1 MATVW
6 TLSLTRGGAGRLVE
20 DAIRAREEGATCTF
34 DAPTPFLGGTSFLA
48 VLLFQPQ
55 SIYSAGSGK
64 PSRTFA
70 PLHQVCTGISEKVQ
84 TKMPAI
90 SERILELDI
99 DLERYVQIRIVVCT
113 ICTGNGEPPRGG
125 NPGPGA
131 CENRGGAN
139 VLEVPG
145 YLRLIGEYGAV
156 WGYSRCNIKCKR
168 GANGC
173 KGVTR
178 TISPVNPGGQER
190 PGTYLVGWGSTPVG
204 ETAANRIRT
213 ISLTPAEHLHDHHP
227 ARPGTHRR
235 EPPLLP
241 HFLRL
246 PAAPAPGSGSRT
258 PRVAPTGAPVPAP
271 WPVAS
276 PSGGRGR

>member
-1 MATVW
+1 
-6 TLSLTRGGAGRLVE
+6 
-20 DAIRAREEGATCTF
+20 
-34 DAPTPFLGGTSFLA
+34 
-48 VLLFQPQ
+48 
-55 SIYSAGSGK
+55 
-64 PSRTFA
+64 
-70 PLHQVCTGISEKVQ
+70 
-84 TKMPAI
+84 MPAI

-227 ARPGTHRR
+227 AGPGAHRR

-241 HFLRL
+241 HFLRSPALQRPDPALELLGSHLRCSRSGPLARRVSIRRSRSVML
-246 PAAPAPGSGSRT
+246 PSTTVTRGWSRRCSMFT
-258 PRVAPTGAPVPAP
+258 RR
-271 WPVAS
+271 PVARLS
-276 PSGGRGR
+276 MMMMSWCCARYDVSLETEQERRQE